1 MKMENNKI
9 LNHCVL
15 ESFINKTCEKFFFM
29 LL

>member
-15 ESFINKTCEKFFFM
+15 DHLSGQRHEKKIKIA
-29 LL
+29 